1 MGNYLF
7 SGGNTQNNDFSNFDI
22 SSLNLSD
29 DNYLM
34 SGGNNTRYNQY
45 DIFKIIGDLEKENG
59 MSGGGKNNGFSD
71 TITNYE
77 NMINEIKNSILSK
90 KNKLRGGGCNKCG
103 LANSLECSCNSNISG
118 GKAFNIGD
126 AASLRKHINT
136 TLDNHN
142 YSNTSTIVEIPQKI
156 NGGKINGGKKNKKDK
171 KSKKGNSDSLSIT
184 LSITSSSSSHSSNSV
199 SSSSSSSS
207 SYNEEKSIGGSDN
220 KLSIFPFNSTTNSVS
235 EKNFRLLRRRL

>member
-22 SSLNLSD
+22 SSLNLSENGD
-29 DNYLM
+29 LM
-34 SGGNNTRYNQY
+34 GGGNDSRYNQY
-45 DIFKIIGDLEKENG
+45 NIFKIIADMEQENG
-59 MSGGGKNNGFSD
+59 MGGGKNNGFSD
-71 TITNYE
+71 TITNYDS
-77 NMINEIKNSILSK
+77 MINEIKNSILSK

-103 LANSLECSCNSNISG
+103 LNNSLECSCNSNISG
-118 GKAFNIGD
+118 GEALGIGD
-126 AASLRKHINT
+126 ADALRKHINT

-142 YSNTSTIVEIPQKI
+142 YSQTSSVNVKI
-156 NGGKINGGKKNKKDK
+156 SPKMAGGK
-171 KSKKGNSDSLSIT
+171 KSKKSKKNNSSSV
-184 LSITSSSSSHSSNSV
+184 SITSSSSSSSYHSSNSV

-207 SYNEEKSIGGSDN
+207 DNKKIISSAGGSDN